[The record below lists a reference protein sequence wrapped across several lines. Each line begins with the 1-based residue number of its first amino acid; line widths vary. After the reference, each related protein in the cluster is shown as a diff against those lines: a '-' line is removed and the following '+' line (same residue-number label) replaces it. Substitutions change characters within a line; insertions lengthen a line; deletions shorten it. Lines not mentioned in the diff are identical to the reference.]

1 MIWLDWIFVAIL
13 VIGAL
18 VGLWKGIIKLAFI
31 FGGMILGIL
40 AASHWYV
47 SLGSA
52 WGGSIGAEIAAFFV
66 IFIVITLIVGIVV
79 GRIVERRIKWSPL
92 RWVNRL
98 GGTLLGLVIAG
109 AICGFIIMGLGEIV
123 LLDVPVPWVDMSH
136 FQQSI
141 KAALENSAMTPDILR
156 YFTYLMGL
164 LPSQFDAVR
173 EWLLH

>member
-1 MIWLDWIFVAIL
+1 MNWLDGIFIAVL

-52 WGGSIGAEIAAFFV
+52 WGGSIGANIAAFFV
-66 IFIVITLIVGIVV
+66 IFIVITLIVGLVV
-79 GRIVERRIKWSPL
+79 GRIVERRIRWSPL
-92 RWVNRL
+92 VWANRL
-98 GGTLLGLVIAG
+98 GGTLIGLVIAG

-123 LLDVPVPWVDMSH
+123 VLGVPGMSH
-136 FQQSI
+136 IQQSI
-141 KAALENSAMTPDILR
+141 DTALKDSAMTPGILR